1 MASKRVLMV
10 LTSHEDMGVSG
21 KKTGNWFD
29 EVATPSCKFKAAGFD
44 VTLASP
50 RGGTVPVDPLSASEA
65 FATESTR
72 RFEQDAAAQRALAQT
87 TRFDHLDLNGFDAA
101 FFPGGYGQLWD
112 LTSDSKVIH
121 AIENWIRQETPVA
134 MVCHGV
140 AILRDVRKQNGEP
153 LVNGIALTG
162 FTDAEDEELGLTR
175 HLLFSLEKALVQ
187 NGADFRKAE
196 RNWQPHVV
204 EDGPLITG
212 QNPAS
217 AALVADA
224 LVTRLI
230 PVADAPVTLRTEDHR
245 VGLVPSSLE
254 RR

>member
-1 MASKRVLMV
+1 MSSKRVLMV
-10 LTSHEDMGVSG
+10 LTSHEDMGASG

-29 EVATPSCKFKAAGFD
+29 EVATPYYTFKAAGFD

-50 RGGTVPVDPLSASEA
+50 QGGAVPLDPLSASDA

-72 RFEQDAAAQRALAQT
+72 RFAEDAAAQRALAQT
-87 TRFDHLDLNGFDAA
+87 TRFDQIDLNGFDAA

-112 LTSDSKVIH
+112 LASDSKVIH
-121 AIENWIRQETPVA
+121 AIESWIRHGTPVA

-140 AILRDVRKQNGEP
+140 AILRDVRKQDGEP

-175 HLLFSLEKALVQ
+175 HLLFSLEKAMVQ
-187 NGADFRKAE
+187 NGAHFRRSE
-196 RNWQPHVV
+196 RNWQPNVV
-204 EDGPLITG
+204 EDGALITG

-217 AALVADA
+217 AATVADA
-224 LVTRLI
+224 LVARLI
-230 PVADAPVTLRTEDHR
+230 PVADVLAMQ
-245 VGLVPSSLE
+245 G
-254 RR
+254 